1 MYKNKSKQKQ
11 ANKESAKRY
20 RKGMT
25 EKGAAILATRQDGR
39 IRGIPIYPDDEG
51 MTQGMT
57 GEEGGRPDII
67 LKLIDPWWRD
77 RLTKL
82 CHAFESSHHPE
93 YKEDVW
99 LGNTNLSTACDWLEC
114 TR

>member
-1 MYKNKSKQKQ
+1 MYKDKAKQRA

-25 EKGAAILATRQDGR
+25 
-39 IRGIPIYPDDEG
+39 
-51 MTQGMT
+51 QGMT
-57 GEEGGRPDII
+57 VEKGMTPDIL
-67 LKLIDPWWRD
+67 LKLTDSFWRD

-82 CHAFESSHHPE
+82 CSAFENSHHPE
-93 YKEDVW
+93 YKEDCW
-99 LGNTNLSTACDWLEC
+99 LGVTNLSTACDYLEC